1 MQYTQE
7 TNVFCLWPSS
17 AFYEQFVHRITLLI
31 QVSWQKAL
39 LSVKEALRATRTAAQ
54 SLVRNLLDQSAA
66 CDAVNY
72 LYSVTC
78 MLNCSPDLNPISLD
92 APSVCCAKDSHHCLI
107 PFPHGS
113 ILLLLVFTMFTI
125 YSGEFTYFD
134 GFSYHCCA
142 DDTHP
147 HLSFP
152 PDVLMSLHKS

>member
-39 LSVKEALRATRTAAQ
+39 LSVKEGLRATRTAAQ
-54 SLVRNLLDQSAA
+54 SLVHNLLDQSAA

-78 MLNCSPDLNPISLD
+78 MLNCCPDLNPISHLQCVV
-92 APSVCCAKDSHHCLI
+92 PKTVIIVLSHFHLGTTWINTGTSCL
-107 PFPHGS
+107 HNVHN
-113 ILLLLVFTMFTI
+113 LLGLIYLL
-125 YSGEFTYFD
+125 
-134 GFSYHCCA
+134 
-142 DDTHP
+142 
-147 HLSFP
+147 
-152 PDVLMSLHKS
+152 